1 MIVLIDSDES
11 SLTISWPEVKGARR
25 YVLEYAVSSSSGKLE
40 YQKLSDKLTTTQVRK
55 RNLDPKDGPFKFRV
69 RPRDEIDFLGDYI
82 TSENFQL
89 LERCGDRMDA
99 PQVSSAGGNSSVLIE
114 WKKFDTSVNVK
125 YEIQIREDIGGD
137 PWQTIGTVSGLSVRK
152 KNLNAKSSYQFR
164 VRPIVGDHEEGKNMP
179 FSAASIVVKVF
190 DISPGMASLFR
201 GLSQDMLLSQNR
213 QKVSLSN
220 AVANKIVLFYV
231 SAHWCGPCRQ
241 FTPQL
246 ARFYEE
252 NKKDVEIVFLSAD
265 HDAESFVEYF
275 KSMPWKAVPY
285 DDDLRE
291 SLQARYRVSAI
302 PRLIVVNKNGT
313 TIVENAVGKPM
324 DVTQWKK
331 ML

>member
-1 MIVLIDSDES
+1 MIVLIDLDES

-25 YVLEYAVSSSSGKLE
+25 YVLEYAVSSSNGKLE

-55 RNLDPKDGPFKFRV
+55 RNLNPEDGPFRFRV
-69 RPRDEIDFLGDYI
+69 RPRDEIDYLGEYI
-82 TSENFQL
+82 YSENLHL
-89 LERCGDRMDA
+89 LEQCDNRMDA

-114 WKKFDTSVNVK
+114 WKKFETSVNVK
-125 YEIQIREDIGGD
+125 YEIQIREDVGGN

-152 KNLNAKSSYQFR
+152 KNLNAKNSYQFR

-201 GLSQDMLLSQNR
+201 GLSQDMLLSQNG

-246 ARFYEE
+246 ARFYEV

-265 HDAESFVEYF
+265 HDEVSFDEYF
-275 KSMPWKAVPY
+275 ESMPWKAVPY

-291 SLQARYRVSAI
+291 SLQAQYRVSSI